1 MINSFQMPKYGSY
14 LNDLSS
20 LRLHKDLNCIPT
32 RRMEDTIW
40 SSGRIWIT
48 WMKTVLDER
57 KSHSDGSS
65 ERGSEPAIW
74 KAADYKWH

>member
-1 MINSFQMPKYGSY
+1 
-14 LNDLSS
+14 
-20 LRLHKDLNCIPT
+20 
-32 RRMEDTIW
+32 MEDTIW

-74 KAADYKWH
+74 KAADYK